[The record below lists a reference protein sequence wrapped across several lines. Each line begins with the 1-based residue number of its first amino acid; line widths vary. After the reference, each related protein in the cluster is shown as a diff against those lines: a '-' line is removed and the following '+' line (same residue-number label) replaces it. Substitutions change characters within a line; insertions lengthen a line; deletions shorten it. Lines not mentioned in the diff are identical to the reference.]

1 MTDQPPRP
9 RIADVARA
17 EQARRAD
24 DPNIVTVGYGLKE
37 VGGSVTFAAALKY
50 HVRRKLERAEDIAAE
65 GSEPVPAEVEGIP
78 TDVVVAVV
86 DRPDAAPTGDRGSRK
101 ENPLVGGTST
111 TVLSDWHS
119 IPTGYGTLGGICFDT
134 ATDKAMA
141 ISNAHVWGTDGGKD
155 AIQPW
160 MPTSEYVESV
170 VKLLAC
176 GAFISFLVD
185 TTMPSPL
192 TAGLAAA
199 AAGAWVAAAA
209 SDAEDPVRWGQGQT
223 TPQPGAV
230 TDSELIGFKADI
242 PLEPWPGLPYSMRA
256 DWSYRRETTSGSLDA
271 AITQERPNEH
281 VLLAKRVS
289 TERDSY
295 AGGERVRICAELVT
309 ERANRA
315 EDYLVVAHAFPLD
328 GSDRSVHRILTPGR
342 CRRRPGGGPV
352 DETCYE
358 GFPPPAKP
366 GEPAQVPIDLG
377 KARFVAP
384 RQGLRYAGPIAFPG
398 RPPVASLRFPPE
410 GTVIEFSSADA
421 VTIDVLHFHSAVT
434 ATARDAAG
442 AVLDVAEG
450 SDQQGA
456 IQRLSLTGPGI
467 AAVELSGGGNEAEV
481 IRVCVIDNGGGDGDI
496 HVPPKARRFT
506 YTGSFDLGLHEDP
519 GTWGVSAWVQTVNN
533 VPPGTDP
540 FTAARTIGG
549 LTASHDMQTLATC
562 LTVMLL
568 DHAFDVL

>member
-1 MTDQPPRP
+1 MTEEPARP
-9 RIADVARA
+9 RLADVARA
-17 EQARRAD
+17 EQGRRAA
-24 DPNIVTVGYGLKE
+24 DPNVVTVGYGLKE
-37 VGGSVTFAAALKY
+37 VGGRVTFAAALKY
-50 HVRRKLERAEDIAAE
+50 HVRRKLERAEDIAAA
-65 GSEPVPAEVEGIP
+65 GSEPVPAEVDGIP

-86 DRPDAAPTGDRGSRK
+86 DRPDAAPTGDRGSRI
-101 ENPLVGGTST
+101 ENPLMGGTST

-119 IPTGYGTLGGICFDT
+119 IPTGYGTLGGICFDN
-134 ATDKAMA
+134 ATDEAMA
-141 ISNAHVWGTDGGKD
+141 ISNAHVWGTDTGKD
-155 AIQPW
+155 VIQPW
-160 MPTSEYVESV
+160 MPTAEYLEAV

-176 GAFISFLVD
+176 GGFVSFLVD
-185 TTMPSPL
+185 TTLPSPL

-223 TPQPGAV
+223 SPQQGTL
-230 TDSELIGFKADI
+230 TDSELIGIKADI

-271 AITQERPNEH
+271 AITEQRPNEH
-281 VLLAKRVS
+281 VLVTKRVS

-295 AGGERVRICAELVT
+295 AGGERVRFCAELVT

-328 GSDRSVHRILTPGR
+328 GSDRAVHRILTPGR
-342 CRRRPGGGPV
+342 CRRRPGGGPR

-366 GEPAQVPIDLG
+366 GEPAEVPIDLG

-384 RQGLRYAGPIAFPG
+384 REGLRYSGPIAFPG
-398 RPPVASLRFPPE
+398 GPPVATLRFPPQ
-410 GTVIEFSSADA
+410 GTVIEFAGAAA
-421 VTIDVLHFHSAVT
+421 VTIDVLHFHSAVS
-434 ATARDAAG
+434 AIARDAAG
-442 AVLDVAEG
+442 TVLDTDQGTE
-450 SDQQGA
+450 QQGA

-467 AAVELSGGGNEAEV
+467 ATVELAGGGNEAEV
-481 IRVCVIDNGGGDGDI
+481 IRVCVIEFGESDDDDL
-496 HVPPKARRFT
+496 PPRARRFT

-519 GTWGVSAWVQTVNN
+519 NRWGVSAWVQTVNN

-540 FTAARTIGG
+540 FIAAQTIGG
-549 LTASHDMQTLATC
+549 LTASHDIQTLATC